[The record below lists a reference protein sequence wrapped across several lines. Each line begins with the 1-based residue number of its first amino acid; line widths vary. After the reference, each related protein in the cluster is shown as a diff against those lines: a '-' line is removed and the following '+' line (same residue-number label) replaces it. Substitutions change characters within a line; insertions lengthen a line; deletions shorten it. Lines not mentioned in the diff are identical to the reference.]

1 MAKGDVM
8 PQLSFEIT
16 HFREMLDQDWKDKV
30 EHIYREV
37 NLLAD
42 YLAGLGHDMSFCV
55 HFIFFLTLCYPI
67 IFCMICLGF
76 LRLVEVVF

>member
-1 MAKGDVM
+1 
-8 PQLSFEIT
+8 
-16 HFREMLDQDWKDKV
+16 MLDQDWEDKV

-55 HFIFFLTLCYPI
+55 HFIFFSHSMLPHHILYDLFGLFETCRGCIKITNTPNNI
-67 IFCMICLGF
+67 
-76 LRLVEVVF
+76 